1 MLEKIS
7 LRSKP
12 KTKPSSNTKPKI
24 DRTQIGVPTNFQH
37 TGHIGAGEIA
47 SGFDVLQVQ
56 NSMRGKGG
64 YRDGMGCHME
74 HTPKGIDLAKLK
86 GGDHIGGACDMIRSG
101 AG

>member
-12 KTKPSSNTKPKI
+12 KPKPNTKPKI
-24 DRTQIGVPTNFQH
+24 DRTQIGMPTNFQH

-47 SGFDVLQVQ
+47 DGFDVLQVQ

-64 YRDGMGCHME
+64 YHDNSMVCHIE
-74 HTPKGIDLAKLK
+74 HTPKGIDLTKLNAKRNN
-86 GGDHIGGACDMIRSG
+86 GVPCDMITSG
-101 AG
+101 AS